1 MISISIIPNPLILSQ
16 ISTHAIKLI
25 REISEKCRAAI
36 FGARGCEAD
45 VVDVSVR
52 VNFLREM
59 ADGVEAWGVVLVS

>member
-1 MISISIIPNPLILSQ
+1 MIPNPLILSQ
-16 ISTHAIKLI
+16 ISTHDIKLF

-45 VVDVSVR
+45 VVDVGVR
-52 VNFLREM
+52 VNFLREI